1 MRNCLYASA
10 ANRSWLCLDLH
21 TEEIHQHA
29 PFEALLLTE
38 QSICTHHHSFKTPCP
53 NGTFKIQTNMKNIQG
68 KRLIGGGVGGV
79 VVARVASE
87 SGTVSV
93 IAEWYNKLRE

>member
-1 MRNCLYASA
+1 
-10 ANRSWLCLDLH
+10 
-21 TEEIHQHA
+21 
-29 PFEALLLTE
+29 
-38 QSICTHHHSFKTPCP
+38 
-53 NGTFKIQTNMKNIQG
+53 MKNIQG